1 MKKFLAA
8 VMAGALALSLTACGK
23 TEMKVNNYSIK
34 DEAAYYHELTGKEVE
49 CTAAI
54 SMHPALY
61 DSAVTV
67 PTFESVV
74 NDVWYTDAEA
84 EDVTISIYKM
94 FVKNEEYEAD
104 SYLKI
109 TLSGKDTNLKNG
121 LDTNTLQKYVG
132 RYLGSSPMKKF
143 TKYIEKIN
151 SGKKESLSEKYDIG
165 DMSGTFKEESGTWT
179 LELDCYYSSDMLDE
193 NGFIDS
199 EKSEKVEPYLS
210 DDKVKKILGEK
221 SFFTNKRTVDLFEI
235 RDRME
240 LLGYETVNPI
250 YQSNR
255 AITAKAS
262 DEGEIVTYSSGLVFK
277 SSDGSNGNI
286 VIKQSYT
293 VDEKNKTITYTI
305 ANPGENLPDDKFSEI
320 ISKFTDLASQDADK
334 ILAEKGTELQV
345 SDNIK
350 AVADS
355 DRNVTLTIS
364 FK

>member
-8 VMAGALALSLTACGK
+8 VMAGALALSLTACGN
-23 TEMKVNNYSIK
+23 TEMKVNNYSIE

-54 SMHPALY
+54 SMHPSLY

-67 PTFESVV
+67 PTFENVV
-74 NDVWYTDAEA
+74 NDEWYADAEA

-94 FVKNEEYEAD
+94 FVKNEEYKAD

-121 LDTNTLQKYVG
+121 LDTRTVKKYVG
-132 RYLGSSPMKKF
+132 RYLKSSPMKKV
-143 TKYIEKIN
+143 TKYIEDIN
-151 SGKKESLSEKYDIG
+151 SGNTGNLSEKYDIG
-165 DMSGTFKEESGTWT
+165 DLSGTFKKENGEWT
-179 LELDCYYSSDMLDE
+179 LELDCYYDSDIIDDS
-193 NGFIDS
+193 GFIDP
-199 EKSEKVEPYLS
+199 EKAEKVEPYLS
-210 DDKVKKILGEK
+210 DDKAQEIIGEQN
-221 SFFTNKRTVDLFEI
+221 FLTCKRTVDLFEI

-262 DEGEIVTYSSGLVFK
+262 DEGETVTYSSGLVFK
-277 SSDGSNGNI
+277 PSDGSNGNI

-293 VDEKNKTITYTI
+293 IDEKNKTVTYTI
-305 ANPGENLPDDKFSEI
+305 ENPSDDLPDDKFSEI
-320 ISKFTDLASQDADK
+320 VSKLTDLASQDVAK

-345 SDNIK
+345 SDTTK
-350 AVADS
+350 AVADN
-355 DRNVTLTIS
+355 DRNVTVT
-364 FK
+364 FQF